1 MEKPMAKEM
10 KTAAKVGVVTNITG
24 MKNITANSWQTQIR
38 WTRAA
43 RVRPVRLMMKSESQP
58 VIGMSSSDTAHG
70 RVLK

>member
-10 KTAAKVGVVTNITG
+10 KTTAKVGVVTNITG
-24 MKNITANSWQTQIR
+24 IKNMTANSWQTQIR

-43 RVRPVRLMMKSESQP
+43 RVRPVRLMIKSESQP
-58 VIGMSSSDTAHG
+58 VIGMRIRDTAQG

>member
-24 MKNITANSWQTQIR
+24 MKNITANSWHTQIR